1 MDEEW
6 RVAPGAEVEVGK
18 EGEQV
23 SILIVE
29 EEEEEGEEGSQECGA
44 ILKDSLM
51 DTRAKKLNVG
61 GGVMWINNVIFNSS
75 KKET

>member
-29 EEEEEGEEGSQECGA
+29 EEEGSQQCGA
-44 ILKDSLM
+44 TLKDSLM

>member
-1 MDEEW
+1 MFQVAPGCFAYRFRVDEEW
-6 RVAPGAEVEVGK
+6 RLAPGAEVEESK

-29 EEEEEGEEGSQECGA
+29 EEEGDSQQCGA
-44 ILKDSLM
+44 TLKDNLM

-61 GGVMWINNVIFNSS
+61 GV
-75 KKET
+75 